1 MPDPC
6 KPAVTVAASTTVITV
21 GGGVPQVVTSG
32 GTPIELTLQQSTV
45 IVEAPGTAALVIEV
59 CKQGPPGPPGPE
71 GPEGPP
77 GLGIDLSDVR
87 EDEQLVGA
95 TNGINQ
101 VYVLPYGEK
110 ALVAD
115 PGIKIKVY
123 YNGQRLHEGGAN
135 DYTTSESGGAG
146 TGFDTV
152 TLIHVAPKPGDIVT
166 ADYIVDPP

>member
-1 MPDPC
+1 MTDPC
-6 KPAVTVAASTTVITV
+6 KPAVTVASSTTLVTV
-21 GGGVPQVVTSG
+21 GPGAPSVVTAG
-32 GTPIELTLQQSTV
+32 GPPIVLVLQQSTV
-45 IVEAPGTAALVIEV
+45 VVEAPGAPALIIEV

-77 GLGIDLSDVR
+77 GLGLDLSDVR

-95 TNGINQ
+95 VDGVNKI
-101 VYVLPYGEK
+101 YVLPYGDK

-115 PGIKIKVY
+115 PGVKIKVF

-152 TLIHVAPKPGDIVT
+152 TLIHVAPKPGDILT